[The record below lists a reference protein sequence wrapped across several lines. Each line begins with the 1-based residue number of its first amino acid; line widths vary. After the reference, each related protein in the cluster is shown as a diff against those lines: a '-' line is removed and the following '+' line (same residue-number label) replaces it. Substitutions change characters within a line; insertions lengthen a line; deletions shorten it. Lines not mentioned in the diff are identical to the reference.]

1 VAQLLLTTA
10 LATRPE
16 TFPHAVQAMALAG
29 ALTKTQRAGVDMRMA
44 MIAGL
49 LHDIGEVYIQP
60 LYLDRSKALDVIG
73 HKHLVVHPRVAQMLL
88 DTATD
93 YPKAIG
99 RAIGEHHERLDGSG
113 YPARLRGDAV
123 SPLGRILDV
132 VEVTLGILRDAQAP
146 LTRAS
151 FALRVVPGEFDP
163 LWTSPIFNMAKDA
176 QEGRVE
182 IAAPQDPTSPLQTIG
197 DRIQTAFLLGS
208 ALKEHGRTDAHMS
221 IIELA
226 LERLGRLRVAWNAL
240 GLWGAPAG
248 PQTPAERTEM
258 AMAHGELHIRLRDLQ
273 RECMLLAERLGDA
286 EKQRLEPLWQG
297 MLCAVE

>member
-1 VAQLLLTTA
+1 
-10 LATRPE
+10 
-16 TFPHAVQAMALAG
+16 
-29 ALTKTQRAGVDMRMA
+29 
-44 MIAGL
+44 
-49 LHDIGEVYIQP
+49 
-60 LYLDRSKALDVIG
+60 
-73 HKHLVVHPRVAQMLL
+73 
-88 DTATD
+88 
-93 YPKAIG
+93 
-99 RAIGEHHERLDGSG
+99 
-113 YPARLRGDAV
+113 
-123 SPLGRILDV
+123 